1 MRTESRHLQRNS
13 NRHSNRPLRPNNGVR
28 STNIWS
34 FFKSPS
40 GLNRSVRREND
51 RQVGNLGS
59 IVTETGKSSQRVKER
74 DIGRPWASLVVLLL
88 ALWLELVPATL
99 EAAGVA
105 RPDGPPAPTIV
116 FMTDFGVA
124 NDAVA
129 ICKGVMWSINPD
141 LRIVDLTHQVTPY
154 SILDGAR
161 FLAGASPYY
170 PSSTVFVTVIDPGVG
185 SARKAV
191 VVKSKRGQY
200 FVLPDN
206 GLITL
211 VADRDGIEG
220 AREITNPSW
229 MRGEAISSSFHGRD
243 IFSPVGAHLAQG
255 EDWTEVG
262 PELEVKSL
270 VRLNI
275 PLAKKDEKGIAGEII
290 ALDDP
295 FGSLI
300 SNIEGKDFLSLGYA
314 QGDKVRV
321 TLGERRMVLLFA
333 KTFSDVPVAEPL
345 VYIDSRGY
353 VGLAVNQRDFA
364 RTYSVKPPLPI
375 FVARKGKEGSEHE

>member
-1 MRTESRHLQRNS
+1 L
-13 NRHSNRPLRPNNGVR
+13 P
-28 STNIWS
+28 
-34 FFKSPS
+34 
-40 GLNRSVRREND
+40 
-51 RQVGNLGS
+51 
-59 IVTETGKSSQRVKER
+59 
-74 DIGRPWASLVVLLL
+74 
-88 ALWLELVPATL
+88 
-99 EAAGVA
+99 
-105 RPDGPPAPTIV
+105 RPDGSRAPTIV

-129 ICKGVMWSINPD
+129 ICKGVMWSITPD

-161 FLAGASPYY
+161 FLVGASPYY
-170 PSSTVFVTVIDPGVG
+170 PSGTVFVTVIDPGVG
-185 SARKAV
+185 STRKAV

-211 VADRDGIEG
+211 VQDRDGIEG

-229 MRGEAISSSFHGRD
+229 MRGEAISSTFHGRD

-255 EDWTEVG
+255 EDWSEVG
-262 PELEVKSL
+262 PELEVKNL

-275 PLAKKDEKGIAGEII
+275 PVARKDEKGIAGEII

-300 SNIEGKDFLSLGYA
+300 SNIEGKDFLLLGYSW
-314 QGDKVRV
+314 GGKVRV
-321 TLGERRMVLLFA
+321 TLGERQMILPFV
-333 KTFSDVPVAEPL
+333 KTFSDVPVGEPL
-345 VYIDSRGY
+345 LYIDSRGY
-353 VGLAVNQRDFA
+353 LGLAVNQRDFA
-364 RTYSVKPPLPI
+364 QTYNAKPPLPLFI
-375 FVARKGKEGSEHE
+375 PRQGIEAGRP